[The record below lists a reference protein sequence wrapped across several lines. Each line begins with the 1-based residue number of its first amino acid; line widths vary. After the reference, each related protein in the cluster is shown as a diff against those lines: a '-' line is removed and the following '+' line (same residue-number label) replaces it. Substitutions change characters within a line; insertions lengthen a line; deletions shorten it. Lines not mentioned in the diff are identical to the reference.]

1 MSNLQL
7 NADVGEG
14 YPFDAEILTLVDA
27 ANIACGGHTGDSD
40 SMRAT
45 VKLAM
50 ANGCLIG
57 AHPSFPDRAN
67 FGRLPMNMDATAL
80 TTSLIAQI
88 QALKQICDE
97 EGAAMFHVKP
107 HGALYN
113 QAAFDK
119 ELATCLI
126 GAIQAVDSKLVLMGL
141 AASPLLQ
148 WAREAGLQVQA
159 EAFADR
165 RYEADATLV
174 SRQKPGAVIHNQA
187 EALAQVQALMTGNLV
202 SIEGTPLRLTADTLC
217 LHGDNP
223 EALQFARRIRAL
235 LEASHAE

>member
-1 MSNLQL
+1 MASLQL

-27 ANIACGGHTGDSD
+27 ANIACGGHAGDSD
-40 SMRAT
+40 SMRIT

-50 ANGCLIG
+50 ASGCLIG
-57 AHPSFPDRAN
+57 AHPSFPDKAN
-67 FGRLPMNMDATAL
+67 FGRQPMSLEATAL
-80 TTSLIAQI
+80 TTSLVDQI

-97 EGAAMFHVKP
+97 EGAVMFHVKP

-119 ELATCLI
+119 GLATCLI
-126 GAIQAVDSKLVLMGL
+126 EAVQTVDANLVLMGL

-148 WAREAGLQVQA
+148 WAREAGLRVQA

-174 SRQKPGAVIHNQA
+174 SRQKPGAVIHDQA
-187 EALAQVQALMTGNLV
+187 EALVQVQGLMSGCLTC
-202 SIEGTPLRLTADTLC
+202 IDGTPLRLRADTLC

-235 LEASHAE
+235 LETSDAE

>member
-1 MSNLQL
+1 MSSLQL

-14 YPFDAEILTLVDA
+14 YPFDADIIALVDA
-27 ANIACGGHTGDSD
+27 ANIACGGHAGDSN

-45 VKLAM
+45 VKLAI

-57 AHPSFPDRAN
+57 AHPSFPDKAN
-67 FGRLPMNMDATAL
+67 FGRQPMRMEAIAL
-80 TTSLIAQI
+80 TTSLIDQI

-97 EGAAMFHVKP
+97 EGATMFHVKP

-119 ELATCLI
+119 ELASCLI
-126 GAIQAVDSKLVLMGL
+126 EAIQAVDAKLVLMGL

-148 WAREAGLQVQA
+148 WAREAGLRVQA

-174 SRQKPGAVIHNQA
+174 SRQQPGAVIHNQA
-187 EALAQVQALMTGNLV
+187 EALAQVQALMSGSLT
-202 SIEGTPLRLTADTLC
+202 SIDGARLRLRADTLC

-235 LEASHAE
+235 LETSHAD